1 MTYPSPESAAAIL
14 VGLIVG
20 SLAKLAYDAKEELD
34 FLTFEP
40 ELFFFLLLPPI
51 IFEAGYSLKKRDF
64 FANFWT
70 VSLFAVFGTIV
81 STFIIGYLVYFIG
94 LLGFIKIDKS
104 SALEPLIFGALIS
117 SVDPVATLSI
127 MGNPELS
134 CDPLLYSLVFGES
147 VLNDAVA
154 IVLFRTFA
162 SYHESGK
169 EFSSEAIPGLM
180 MYFTLTSLGSI
191 FVGLVFGLICSYL
204 CKHTQM
210 KKYPE
215 YEIAM
220 IFLFAYG
227 SFSFAESVE
236 LSGIMSLFVCAV
248 VLSHYN
254 SYNLSA
260 TSQVTAHY
268 TFKCMSVLSEFFVFL
283 YIGMGFFTGKFKD
296 WNFPFLVTAFIICVI
311 ARLFNIFPF
320 SALANLFRAH
330 PIPSKMQSTYNTYIF
345 IAIKFTTSQL

>member
-1 MTYPSPESAAAIL
+1 M
-14 VGLIVG
+14 
-20 SLAKLAYDAKEELD
+20 
-34 FLTFEP
+34 
-40 ELFFFLLLPPI
+40 
-51 IFEAGYSLKKRDF
+51 
-64 FANFWT
+64 
-70 VSLFAVFGTIV
+70 
-81 STFIIGYLVYFIG
+81 STFIIGYLVYFVG
-94 LLGFIKIDKS
+94 FFGFIKINKS
-104 SALEPLIFGALIS
+104 TALEPLIFGALIS

-127 MGNPELS
+127 MGNPEIS

-154 IVLFRTFA
+154 IVLFKTFA
-162 SYHESGK
+162 AYHESGK

-180 MYFTLTSLGSI
+180 LYFVITSVGSI
-191 FVGLVFGLICSYL
+191 FVGLIFGLICSYL
-204 CKHTQM
+204 CKNTQL

-236 LSGIMSLFVCAV
+236 LSGIMALFVNSVA
-248 VLSHYN
+248 LSHYN
-254 SYNLSA
+254 SFNLSA

-296 WNFPFLVTAFIICVI
+296 WNFTFIILAFFICVI
-311 ARLFNIFPF
+311 ARFFNIFPF
-320 SALANLFRAH
+320 SNIANLFRAQ
-330 PIPSKMQSTYNTYIF
+330 PIPQKMQGSIF
-345 IAIKFTTSQL
+345 PRLIYLYAPLS